1 MKTTAFLAVL
11 TLAMGQARLE
21 SSSEVAGNDA
31 RRESPAERII
41 IPFTAEYDNNI
52 GGHFTCVGFRI
63 SFSNKLLRRDNEECT
78 CTDLSSFPPG
88 TYTGS
93 PFFYVNGT
101 SYTWSSDYDGVQAH
115 RVQLIVT
122 DNGDGTGEVDVK
134 ASLDRE
140 STLP

>member
-1 MKTTAFLAVL
+1 MQVL

-31 RRESPAERII
+31 RRESPTERII
-41 IPFTAEYDNNI
+41 IPFTAEYDNQI

-63 SFSNKLLRRDNEECT
+63 SFSNKLLMRDNEECT
-78 CTDLSSFPPG
+78 CTDLSSLPPG
-88 TYTGS
+88 TYTGH
-93 PFFYVNGT
+93 PVYYVNFVP
-101 SYTWSSDYDGVQAH
+101 YTWFSDYDGVTAH

-122 DNGDGTGEVDVK
+122 DNGDGTGQVDVK

-140 STLP
+140 SALP